1 VLFSIVDFDYLD
13 NCLRRFSQSSREDFG
28 LFRFDNIRQ
37 ENDYIVE
44 LSATQNTTSESA
56 DNFSI
61 IAVHGLG
68 GDWEKTWTDDNG
80 ALWLRDFLPS
90 QLPPARIMSY
100 GYNSR
105 TAFSKAVTDIDDEA
119 AMLLDRIDGERQSN
133 DQKARP
139 IIFVSHSLGG
149 IVVKKVRVLSIMA
162 IQY

>member
-1 VLFSIVDFDYLD
+1 MSSSIQD
-13 NCLRRFSQSSREDFG
+13 
-28 LFRFDNIRQ
+28 
-37 ENDYIVE
+37 NDYIVE
-44 LSATQNTTSESA
+44 LSAALLKYDRRHSA
-56 DNFSI
+56 NNFSI
-61 IAVHGLG
+61 VAVHGLG

-105 TAFSKAVTDIDDEA
+105 TAFSKAVTDINDEA
-119 AMLLDRIDGERQSN
+119 AMLLDRLVGERQSKG
-133 DQKARP
+133 QKTRP

-149 IVVKKVRVLSIMA
+149 IIVKKVRVLSIMA